1 MAGSPG
7 SRTIAPL
14 RARIAEAARRRNA
27 AMTIWRMRRLAAV
40 VLGAALAAGVPASA
54 QQAACSAK
62 DPCTPIY
69 GNWTPPRE
77 YQNVQ
82 TMPHIFQNVEKET
95 GGAVKWKLIAGGAI
109 ADGKTTFS
117 AVKDGLMQAGL
128 GIVTYS
134 PNTIP
139 SVYAIYS
146 TVILGHNDVVAATGA
161 ALEVI
166 YHRCPSCLEEFR
178 NYNSVPIGGWT
189 SSAYLLACTS
199 PVKSP
204 ADLKG
209 KRVRATAGNAE
220 LMRAAGGV
228 PVNATLVEAVGLLQR
243 GGIDCQ
249 HGIADWLRTFGY
261 ADFAKH
267 VTEHPLG
274 LTGPAIG
281 FVLNRDVWNK
291 FTPEQKKIH
300 VKYAAWM
307 SAKQA
312 IGNFLIANEEAL
324 ETLTKEKGVQLVKAD
339 AVEWEK
345 VIAEF
350 RKGDRDRNIATA
362 KGFGVTDPAA
372 LIDDYERTIE
382 KWRRKSKDIG
392 RDIEK

>member
-1 MAGSPG
+1 M
-7 SRTIAPL
+7 SRF
-14 RARIAEAARRRNA
+14 AAA
-27 AMTIWRMRRLAAV
+27 ALLGGTLAA
-40 VLGAALAAGVPASA
+40 APASA
-54 QQAACSAK
+54 Q
-62 DPCTPIY
+62 TELVY

-77 YQNVQ
+77 YQNVHV
-82 TMPHIFQNVEKET
+82 MPDLFKNIEKET
-95 GGAVKWKLIAGGAI
+95 NGAIKWKLIAGGAI
-109 ADGKTTFS
+109 ADGKGTFA
-117 AVKDGLMQAGL
+117 AVKDGLMAAGL
-128 GIVTYS
+128 GIVTYT

-166 YHRCPSCLEEFR
+166 YQRCPSCLEEFR
-178 NYNSVPIGGWT
+178 RNNSVPLGGWT

-228 PVNATLVEAVGLLQR
+228 PVGATLVEAVGLLQR

-267 VTEHPLG
+267 VTDHPLG

-291 FTPEQKKIH
+291 FTPEQKKVH

-324 ETLTKEKGVQLVKAD
+324 GAIMKDKGVQLVKVDAKEWD
-339 AVEWEK
+339 AVTT
-345 VIAEF
+345 EF
-350 RKGDRDRNIATA
+350 RKGDRERNIAAA
-362 KGFGVTDPAA
+362 KGFGVANA
-372 LIDDYERTIE
+372 GAIIDDYERTIE
-382 KWRRKSKDIG
+382 KWRAKSKDIG
-392 RDIEK
+392 RDIDKFTNVLMSEIFSKIDLDKL